1 MGPESS
7 WTLVIVDT
15 AVIEGTIVN
24 LGIMVVMGTTVNV
37 RPMLVEGTLLI
48 LGFFRHGHLA

>member
-1 MGPESS
+1 MGPGSS

-24 LGIMVVMGTTVNV
+24 LGNMVVMGTTVNM
-37 RPMLVEGTLLI
+37 RPMLVEGTLGI

>member
-1 MGPESS
+1 MGPGSS

-24 LGIMVVMGTTVNV
+24 LSIMVVMGTTVNV
-37 RPMLVEGTLLI
+37 RPMLVEGTLVI